1 MVWEASR
8 MPIKIPIY
16 KLFQKKIFTLKE
28 SKIMLEEQL
37 VNIRRNTWEPL
48 RDFTKRYDIRCLN
61 DTRCEIRNRTSR
73 HLISGSKF
81 VDGYIHISHLTNDN
95 NEKTNVLLHRLIM
108 HHYFPQENENEL
120 QVDHINHDR
129 SDNRLLNLQ
138 WVTGK
143 DNMHNLSKTNVYEF
157 EYTSDLPKDIIDVT
171 KDLQS
176 QQTIYF
182 SPSTIHF
189 YEQSTDHFNI
199 RKWSSTGLITY
210 TGADG
215 LRKKITIS
223 TVKKYIPDITKLPV
237 DFESAKKDTK
247 RKDHFYCQF
256 ADIDQSKY
264 FWEPL
269 RFFEKKYE
277 IADVDGYG
285 VIRNKMTKT
294 ILCGQIHK
302 LSHVVKL
309 RCEGVSDCNYKYA
322 RIVLMHYYPDDD
334 CDTFKECLDKIG
346 YTTIPNFS
354 DIKELARYS
363 NLTSQSVTKDMVVE
377 KCDTLPANCIPMTHS
392 LFYYFK
398 DIYICKD
405 DKNIYVKR
413 NNTIYRY
420 NWIEDPNS
428 NYVASVY
435 LEDIHGIIR
444 ELDKLTILYDYLQDE
459 NNSK

>member
-1 MVWEASR
+1 MR
-8 MPIKIPIY
+8 K
-16 KLFQKKIFTLKE
+16 
-28 SKIMLEEQL
+28 EQL

-48 RDFTKRYDIRCLN
+48 RDLSDRYDIRCLC
-61 DTRCEIRNRTSR
+61 DTTCEIRNRKNRTKVKGNKRS
-73 HLISGSKF
+73 
-81 VDGYIHISHLTNDN
+81 DGYIQVSRLIKNDGSYLV
-95 NEKTNVLLHRLIM
+95 TYFHRLIM
-108 HHYFPQENENEL
+108 HHYFPQDNENDL
-120 QVDHINHDR
+120 QIDHINHDR

-138 WVTGK
+138 WVSQSE
-143 DNMHNLSKTNVYEF
+143 NMHNLSKTNVYEF

-176 QQTIYF
+176 QQTMYF
-182 SPSTIHF
+182 SPSTVHF
-189 YEQSTDHFNI
+189 YEQSTNHWNI
-199 RKWSSTGLITY
+199 RKWSSTGIITY
-210 TGADG
+210 TGVDG
-215 LRKKITIS
+215 LRKKITIN

-237 DFESAKKDTK
+237 DFESTKKDTK

-285 VIRNKMTKT
+285 VIRNKKTKT

-302 LSHVVKL
+302 LSHLVKL

-363 NLTSQSVTKDMVVE
+363 NLTSQSATKDMVVE
-377 KCDTLPANCIPMTHS
+377 KCDTLPANCIQMTHS

-405 DKNIYVKR
+405 DQNIYVKR

-428 NYVASVY
+428 TYAASVY

-459 NNSK
+459 RLTK

>member
-1 MVWEASR
+1 
-8 MPIKIPIY
+8 
-16 KLFQKKIFTLKE
+16 
-28 SKIMLEEQL
+28 MLEEQL

-48 RDFTKRYDIRCLN
+48 RDLSDKYDIRCLN
-61 DTRCEIRNRTSR
+61 DTSCEIRNRKNRTKVKGNKRS
-73 HLISGSKF
+73 
-81 VDGYIHISHLTNDN
+81 DGYIQVSRLIKNDGSYLDISF
-95 NEKTNVLLHRLIM
+95 HRLIM
-108 HHYFPQENENEL
+108 HHYFPQNNEKDL
-120 QVDHINHDR
+120 QVDHINHDKD
-129 SDNRLLNLQ
+129 DNRLLNLQ
-138 WVTGK
+138 WVTRNE
-143 DNMHNLSKTNVYEF
+143 NMHNLKNTNTYVF
-157 EYTSDLPKDIIDVT
+157 EYNDELPKDIIDVT
-171 KDLQS
+171 NDIKS
-176 QQTIYF
+176 QQTMYF

-189 YEQSTDHFNI
+189 YEQSTNHWNV

-210 TGADG
+210 TGIDG

-223 TVKKYIPDITKLPV
+223 TVKKYIPDITKLPI

-285 VIRNKMTKT
+285 VIRNKKTKT

-302 LSHVVKL
+302 LSHLVKL

-363 NLTSQSVTKDMVVE
+363 NLTSQTATKDMIVE
-377 KCDTLPANCIPMTHS
+377 KCDTLPANCIPMTHI

-405 DKNIYVKR
+405 DQNIYVKR

-428 NYVASVY
+428 TYAASVY

-459 NNSK
+459 RLTK

>member
-1 MVWEASR
+1 
-8 MPIKIPIY
+8 
-16 KLFQKKIFTLKE
+16 
-28 SKIMLEEQL
+28 MLEEQL
-37 VNIRRNTWEPL
+37 VNIRRNIWEPL
-48 RDFTKRYDIRCLN
+48 RDFTKRYDIRCLS
-61 DTRCEIRNRTSR
+61 DTRCEIRNRKSR
-73 HLISGSKF
+73 HTISGSK
-81 VDGYIHISHLTNDN
+81 DKDNYIKVNHVTRDDDVVGSF
-95 NEKTNVLLHRLIM
+95 KFHRLIM

-138 WVTGK
+138 WVSQSE
-143 DNMHNLSKTNVYEF
+143 NMHNLNKTNVYEF

-176 QQTIYF
+176 QQTMYF

-189 YEQSTDHFNI
+189 YEQSTNHWNI
-199 RKWSSTGLITY
+199 RKWSSTGIITY
-210 TGADG
+210 TGVDG

-285 VIRNKMTKT
+285 VIRNKKTKT

-309 RCEGVSDCNYKYA
+309 RCEGVSDYNYKYA

-363 NLTSQSVTKDMVVE
+363 NLTSQSATKDMVVE
-377 KCDTLPANCIPMTHS
+377 KCDALPANCIPMTHS

-405 DKNIYVKR
+405 DQNIYVKR

-420 NWIEDPNS
+420 NWTEDPNS
-428 NYVASVY
+428 SYAASVY

-459 NNSK
+459 RLTK

>member
-1 MVWEASR
+1 
-8 MPIKIPIY
+8 
-16 KLFQKKIFTLKE
+16 
-28 SKIMLEEQL
+28 MLEEQL
-37 VNIRRNTWEPL
+37 VNIRRNIWEPL
-48 RDFTKRYDIRCLN
+48 RDFTKRYDIRCLS
-61 DTRCEIRNRTSR
+61 DTRCEIRNRKSR
-73 HLISGSKF
+73 HTISGSK
-81 VDGYIHISHLTNDN
+81 DKDNYIKVNHVTRDDDVVGSF
-95 NEKTNVLLHRLIM
+95 KFHRLIM

-138 WVTGK
+138 WVSQSE
-143 DNMHNLSKTNVYEF
+143 NMHNLNKTNVYEF

-176 QQTIYF
+176 QQTMYF
-182 SPSTIHF
+182 SPSTVHF
-189 YEQSTDHFNI
+189 YEQSTNHWNI
-199 RKWSSTGLITY
+199 RKWSSTGIITY
-210 TGADG
+210 TGIDG
-215 LRKKITIS
+215 LRKKITIN

-237 DFESAKKDTK
+237 DFESTKKDTK

-285 VIRNKMTKT
+285 VIRNKKTKT

-309 RCEGVSDCNYKYA
+309 RCEGVSDYNYKYA

-363 NLTSQSVTKDMVVE
+363 NLTSQSATKDMVVE
-377 KCDTLPANCIPMTHS
+377 KCNTLPVNCIPMTHS

-405 DKNIYVKR
+405 DQNIYVKR

-428 NYVASVY
+428 TYAASVY

-459 NNSK
+459 RLTK

>member
-1 MVWEASR
+1 
-8 MPIKIPIY
+8 
-16 KLFQKKIFTLKE
+16 
-28 SKIMLEEQL
+28 MLEEQL
-37 VNIRRNTWEPL
+37 VNIRRNIWEPL
-48 RDFTKRYDIRCLN
+48 RDFTKRYDIRCLS
-61 DTRCEIRNRTSR
+61 DTRCEIRNRKSR
-73 HLISGSKF
+73 HTISGSK
-81 VDGYIHISHLTNDN
+81 DKDNYIKVNHVTRDDDVVGSF
-95 NEKTNVLLHRLIM
+95 KFHRLIM

-138 WVTGK
+138 WVSQSE
-143 DNMHNLSKTNVYEF
+143 NMHNLNKTNVYEF

-176 QQTIYF
+176 QQTMYF

-189 YEQSTDHFNI
+189 YEQSTNHWNI
-199 RKWSSTGLITY
+199 RKWSSTGIITY
-210 TGADG
+210 TGVDG

-285 VIRNKMTKT
+285 VIRNKKTKT

-309 RCEGVSDCNYKYA
+309 RCEGVSDYNYKYA

-363 NLTSQSVTKDMVVE
+363 NLTSQSATKDMVVE

-405 DKNIYVKR
+405 DQNIYVKR

-428 NYVASVY
+428 TYAASVY

-444 ELDKLTILYDYLQDE
+444 ELDKLTILHDYLQD
-459 NNSK
+459 KRLTK

>member
-1 MVWEASR
+1 
-8 MPIKIPIY
+8 
-16 KLFQKKIFTLKE
+16 
-28 SKIMLEEQL
+28 MLEEQL
-37 VNIRRNTWEPL
+37 VNIRRNIWEPL
-48 RDFTKRYDIRCLN
+48 RDFTKRYDIRCLS
-61 DTRCEIRNRTSR
+61 DTRCEIRNRKSR
-73 HLISGSKF
+73 HTISGSK
-81 VDGYIHISHLTNDN
+81 DKDNYIKVNHVTRDDDVVGSF
-95 NEKTNVLLHRLIM
+95 KFHRLIM

-138 WVTGK
+138 WVSQSE
-143 DNMHNLSKTNVYEF
+143 NMHNLNKTNVYEF

-176 QQTIYF
+176 QQTMYF
-182 SPSTIHF
+182 SPSTVHF
-189 YEQSTDHFNI
+189 YEQSTNHWNI
-199 RKWSSTGLITY
+199 RKWSSTGIITY
-210 TGADG
+210 TGIDG
-215 LRKKITIS
+215 LRKKITIN

-237 DFESAKKDTK
+237 DFESTKKDTK

-285 VIRNKMTKT
+285 VIRNKKTKT

-309 RCEGVSDCNYKYA
+309 RCEGVSDYNYKYA

-363 NLTSQSVTKDMVVE
+363 NLTSQSATKDMVVE
-377 KCDTLPANCIPMTHS
+377 KCDTLPANCIQMTHS

-405 DKNIYVKR
+405 DQNIYVKR

-428 NYVASVY
+428 TYAASVY

-459 NNSK
+459 RLTK

>member
-1 MVWEASR
+1 MR
-8 MPIKIPIY
+8 K
-16 KLFQKKIFTLKE
+16 
-28 SKIMLEEQL
+28 EQL

-48 RDFTKRYDIRCLN
+48 RDFTKKYDIRCLS
-61 DTRCEIRNRTSR
+61 DTRCEIRNRTNR
-73 HLISGSKF
+73 HIISGSKF
-81 VDGYIHISHLTNDN
+81 NDNYIHVSHLTNNDGI
-95 NEKTNVLLHRLIM
+95 KTTVLMHRLIM
-108 HHYFPQENENEL
+108 HHYFPQENEQDL
-120 QVDHINHDR
+120 QVDHINHDK

-138 WVTGK
+138 WVSQTE
-143 DNMHNLSKTNVYEF
+143 NMHNLNKTNVYEF

-171 KDLQS
+171 NDIKS
-176 QQTIYF
+176 QQTMYF
-182 SPSTIHF
+182 SPSTVHF
-189 YEQSTDHFNI
+189 YEQSTNHWNV
-199 RKWSSTGLITY
+199 RKWSSTGIITY
-210 TGADG
+210 TGTDG
-215 LRKKITIS
+215 LRKKITIN
-223 TVKKYIPDITKLPV
+223 TVKKYIPNITQLPV

-247 RKDHFYCQF
+247 RNDHFYCQF

-285 VIRNKMTKT
+285 VIRNKKTKKV
-294 ILCGQIHK
+294 LCGQIHK
-302 LSHVVKL
+302 MSHLVKL

-322 RIVLMHYYPDDD
+322 RIILMHYYPEDD
-334 CDTFKECLDKIG
+334 CDTFKEWLDNIG

-363 NLTSQSVTKDMVVE
+363 NLTSQSATKDMVVE

-420 NWIEDPNS
+420 NWIEDTNS
-428 NYVASVY
+428 SYVASVY

-444 ELDKLTILYDYLQDE
+444 ELDKLTILHDYLQ
-459 NNSK
+459 N

>member
-16 KLFQKKIFTLKE
+16 KLFKGKIFTLKE

-81 VDGYIHISHLTNDN
+81 KDNYVHVSHLTNDN

-108 HHYFPQENENEL
+108 HHYFPQENENKL

-138 WVTGK
+138 WVSQTE
-143 DNMHNLSKTNVYEF
+143 NMHNLNKTNVYEF

-176 QQTIYF
+176 QQTVYF

-189 YEQSTDHFNI
+189 YEQSTNHWNI
-199 RKWSSTGLITY
+199 RKWSSAGLITY
-210 TGADG
+210 TGTDG

-277 IADVDGYG
+277 VADVDGYG
-285 VIRNKMTKT
+285 VIRNKNTKT

-363 NLTSQSVTKDMVVE
+363 NLTSQSATKDMVVE

-405 DKNIYVKR
+405 DQNIYVKR

-428 NYVASVY
+428 TYAASVY

-459 NNSK
+459 RLTK

>member
-1 MVWEASR
+1 MVWEESP
-8 MPIKIPIY
+8 MPIKFPTI
-16 KLFQKKIFTLKE
+16 LKE
-28 SKIMLEEQL
+28 NFYFERIKIMRKEQL

-48 RDFTKRYDIRCLN
+48 RDLSDRYDIRCLC
-61 DTRCEIRNRTSR
+61 DTTCEIRNRKNRTKVKGNKRS
-73 HLISGSKF
+73 
-81 VDGYIHISHLTNDN
+81 DGYIQVSRLIKNDGSYLD
-95 NEKTNVLLHRLIM
+95 TYFHRLIM

-138 WVTGK
+138 WVSQTE
-143 DNMHNLSKTNVYEF
+143 NMHNLNKTNVYEF

-176 QQTIYF
+176 QQTMFF

-189 YEQSTDHFNI
+189 YEQSIDHFNI

-285 VIRNKMTKT
+285 VIRNKKTKT

-302 LSHVVKL
+302 LSHLVKL

-322 RIVLMHYYPDDD
+322 RIILMHYYPDDD
-334 CDTFKECLDKIG
+334 CDTFKEWLDKIG

-363 NLTSQSVTKDMVVE
+363 NLTSQSATKDMVVE